1 MEFGFVVRV
10 CQLLQEI
17 FLVFQYIYAEHLPAA
32 LLCLLFISLY
42 FIAIEKSRFRAVAI
56 LGLLW
61 DIYNS
66 YYLHVLHLYYDST
79 SNDIHC
85 LDRRTRVCLATL
97 STIQLNNLSC
107 ISKLTEQLS
116 LIFTFNA
123 TIIKFASRVVWR

>member
-56 LGLLW
+56 LGLL
-61 DIYNS
+61 
-66 YYLHVLHLYYDST
+66 
-79 SNDIHC
+79 
-85 LDRRTRVCLATL
+85 
-97 STIQLNNLSC
+97 
-107 ISKLTEQLS
+107 
-116 LIFTFNA
+116 
-123 TIIKFASRVVWR
+123 